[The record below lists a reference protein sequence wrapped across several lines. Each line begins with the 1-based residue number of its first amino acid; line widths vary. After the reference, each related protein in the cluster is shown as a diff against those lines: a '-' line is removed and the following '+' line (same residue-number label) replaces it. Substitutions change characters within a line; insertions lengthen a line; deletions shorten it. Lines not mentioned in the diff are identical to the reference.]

1 MIKLNINDINYN
13 EGIRKDNNNHY
24 IFDKETDK
32 VTDFLYLNPSIN
44 GVKTEDGL
52 TYYFAYKFNDD
63 KKVNRK
69 ELSKF
74 RTALKKSFE
83 DTEHF
88 YDIDVYEFVQ
98 DGIYH
103 LDEMKSLDTF
113 NVVITTAKYYGE
125 HTLAGKMAMLIWDEV
140 PDTTPCGNIQLIKKM
155 TQEVTFDENRAGEA
169 LAKINKYSTEYDR
182 EQAIEELKNQFEIAM
197 KKDEIF
203 TMKHYQPVHGRAGFI
218 DFLKFPTPKHQAFYE
233 ALKNGTEVL
242 ICDDFMTSGSTIKE
256 IIRFLN
262 SINANT
268 NISVFVL
275 IDQYRKY

>member
-1 MIKLNINDINYN
+1 MKIHINEEYVYD
-13 EGIRKDNNNHY
+13 EGIRKDDNGHY
-24 IFDKETDK
+24 IFDNDLDFDTDII
-32 VTDFLYLNPSIN
+32 YLNKDLS
-44 GVKTEDGL
+44 GMKTTNNL
-52 TYYFAYKFNDD
+52 TYYYAYTFNP
-63 KKVNRK
+63 KTSGKLQK
-69 ELSKF
+69 QF
-74 RTALKKSFE
+74 RTDLKHSFT
-83 DTEHF
+83 DPNVF
-88 YDIDVYEFVQ
+88 YGDEAFEFVEN
-98 DGIYH
+98 GILH
-103 LDEMKSLDTF
+103 LDSMKKLNSFDA
-113 NVVITTAKYYGE
+113 VITTANYYGE
-125 HTLAGKMAMLIWDEV
+125 HTLAGKMAMFIWDEV
-140 PDTTPCGNIQLIKKM
+140 PDTTSCGNIQLIKKM
-155 TQEVTFDENRAGEA
+155 TQEVTFDENRAREA
-169 LAKINKYSTEYDR
+169 LAKTNKYSTEYDR
-182 EQAIEELKNQFEIAM
+182 EQAIEELKNQFEIAK

>member
-44 GVKTEDGL
+44 GVKTEDNL

-74 RTALKKSFE
+74 RTALKRSFE

-88 YDIDVYEFVQ
+88 YDIDAYEFVQ

-113 NVVITTAKYYGE
+113 
-125 HTLAGKMAMLIWDEV
+125 
-140 PDTTPCGNIQLIKKM
+140 DTYNFIQY
-155 TQEVTFDENRAGEA
+155 V
-169 LAKINKYSTEYDR
+169 
-182 EQAIEELKNQFEIAM
+182 
-197 KKDEIF
+197 
-203 TMKHYQPVHGRAGFI
+203 
-218 DFLKFPTPKHQAFYE
+218 
-233 ALKNGTEVL
+233 
-242 ICDDFMTSGSTIKE
+242 
-256 IIRFLN
+256 
-262 SINANT
+262 
-268 NISVFVL
+268 
-275 IDQYRKY
+275 